1 MNLPYD
7 EDYLR
12 ELELWPFFE
21 LQRRSMAQPSGVLP
35 IPSTVSSPPATSARL
50 ADTPEQARR
59 VSSPQSGAAR
69 PASSSRP
76 AAPAETNPVVA
87 DPARI
92 ARIAQLDW
100 DGLNSETAACQA
112 CKLCEKRKQ
121 AVLGVGALNAPW
133 LFIGEGPGSE
143 EDDQGEPFVGPA
155 GKLLDAMLAAAGL
168 QRGREV
174 YIANVVK
181 CRPPGN
187 RNPSP
192 EETHACAPLLDRQ
205 IELIQPKLIVALGKI
220 ALMRLTGTDASMA
233 SMRGK
238 QHEYRGIPVI
248 ATYHPAYLLRNLP
261 DKLKAWE
268 DLMLAT
274 KAMATL

>member
-7 EDYLR
+7 EDTLR
-12 ELELWPFFE
+12 EMELWPF
-21 LQRRSMAQPSGVLP
+21 LALRRQSLMPSAEPVPPADVAVPAQSATPP
-35 IPSTVSSPPATSARL
+35 RAHARPSSPTRAAASA
-50 ADTPEQARR
+50 AAIP
-59 VSSPQSGAAR
+59 VS
-69 PASSSRP
+69 
-76 AAPAETNPVVA
+76 A
-87 DPARI
+87 DPARA

-100 DGLNSETAACQA
+100 NGLKIEAAACQA
-112 CKLCEKRKQ
+112 CGLYKQRKQ
-121 AVLGVGALNAPW
+121 AVLGVGAPAAPW

-187 RNPSP
+187 RNPSA
-192 EETHACAPLLDRQ
+192 EEALACAPLLDRQ
-205 IELIQPKLIVALGKI
+205 IDLIQPKLIVALGKI
-220 ALMRLTGTDASMA
+220 ALTRLTGSEASMA

-238 QHEYRGIPVI
+238 LHEYRGIPVV

-268 DLMLAT
+268 DLMFA
-274 KAMATL
+274 KRAFVAAAG

>member
-12 ELELWPFFE
+12 EMELWTFFE
-21 LQRRSMAQPSGVLP
+21 LRSQSSMPSVMQSVTSVPNADISTPVQPGAAPQQRARPSSP
-35 IPSTVSSPPATSARL
+35 RRAAAPSTSNLAPP
-50 ADTPEQARR
+50 
-59 VSSPQSGAAR
+59 
-69 PASSSRP
+69 
-76 AAPAETNPVVA
+76 
-87 DPARI
+87 DPART

-100 DGLNSETAACQA
+100 DGLKMESAACQA
-112 CKLCEKRKQ
+112 CGLCKQRKQ
-121 AVLGVGALNAPW
+121 AVLGVGAPEAPW

-155 GKLLDAMLAAAGL
+155 GKLLDAMLMAAGL

-187 RNPSP
+187 RNPSA
-192 EETHACAPLLDRQ
+192 EEALACAPLLDRQ
-205 IELIQPKLIVALGKI
+205 IDLIQPKLIVALGKI
-220 ALMRLTGTDASMA
+220 ALMRLTGSDASMA

-238 QHEYRGIPVI
+238 RHEYRGIPVI

-268 DLMLAT
+268 DLMLAK
-274 KAMATL
+274 KAMASL